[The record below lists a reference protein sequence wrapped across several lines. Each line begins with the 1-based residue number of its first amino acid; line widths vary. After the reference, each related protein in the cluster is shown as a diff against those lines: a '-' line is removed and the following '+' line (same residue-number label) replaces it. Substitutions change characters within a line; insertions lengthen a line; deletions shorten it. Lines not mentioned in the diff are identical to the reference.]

1 MKAFLIDRY
10 KPQDGGHLAEIP
22 RPVPAAG
29 QVLVRVE
36 AAGVNVLDSKI
47 RSGEFKLIL
56 PFDLPLVLGNDLA
69 GVVAE
74 VGPDADRFAIG
85 DEVFARPRHD
95 SIGTFAEFIAV
106 DEVDLALKPPST
118 SMADAASIPLVGL
131 TAWQA
136 LVERANVQP
145 GIRVFVQAG
154 SGGVGT
160 FAIQLAKHLGA
171 TVATTTSPR
180 NAELVSSLGADVVV
194 DYRTQDFETILDD
207 YDVVLHSQD
216 TTALEKSLRV
226 VKPGGRVISLS
237 GPPDPAFADRIGAPW
252 FVKLVIRLT
261 SARIRR
267 RARKLGIDYSF
278 LFMRA
283 DGVQLA
289 EIASLVEAG
298 TIRPV
303 VEQVFPLEATKDAIE
318 RVAGGRTQGKI
329 VVTMVS
335 E

>member
-10 KPQDGGHLAEIP
+10 KPKDGGRLAEVP
-22 RPVPAAG
+22 RPAPAAG

-36 AAGVNVLDSKI
+36 AAAVNVLDSKI

-56 PFDLPLVLGNDLA
+56 PFDFPLVLGNDLA

-74 VGPDADRFAIG
+74 IGPGADRFAVG
-85 DEVFARPRHD
+85 DEVFARPRSD

-106 DEVDLALKPPST
+106 DEADLALKPPSST
-118 SMADAASIPLVGL
+118 MTDAAAIPLVGL
-131 TAWQA
+131 TAWQV

-145 GIRVFVQAG
+145 GMRVFIQAG

-160 FAIQLAKHLGA
+160 VAIQLAKHLGA
-171 TVATTTSPR
+171 TVATTTSAR
-180 NAELVSSLGADVVV
+180 NTALVASLGADIIV
-194 DYRTQDFETILDD
+194 DYTSQDFGTILDG

-216 TTALEKSLRV
+216 ERELVKSLRV
-226 VKPGGRVISLS
+226 VRPGGSVISIS
-237 GPPDPAFADRIGAPW
+237 GPPDPAFADEVGAPW
-252 FVKLVIRLT
+252 FVKLVIRIT
-261 SARIRR
+261 SAKIRR
-267 RARKLGIDYSF
+267 QARKAGVDYSF

-283 DGVQLA
+283 DGAQLA

-298 TIRPV
+298 AIRPV
-303 VEQVFPLEATKDAIE
+303 VEQVFPLASIKDAIE
-318 RVAGGRTQGKI
+318 LVDGGRTRGKI
-329 VVTMVS
+329 VITTVG